1 MAVGPC
7 TRSAKFLVVGS
18 LPRQVSLLVEA
29 ESLGYPSLA
38 GLLLF
43 PVDSLCRARMAG
55 KLQPGDSR
63 EEAKQCSNSL
73 PGVLST
79 QAGWI

>member
-1 MAVGPC
+1 MAIAPC
-7 TRSAKFLVVGS
+7 TRSAKFLVVGN

-29 ESLGYPSLA
+29 ESLGYPSLG
-38 GLLLF
+38 GLLLC
-43 PVDSLCRARMAG
+43 PVDSVTRMAE

-63 EEAKQCSNSL
+63 EEAKQCRNSL
-73 PGVLST
+73 LGVLST

>member
-7 TRSAKFLVVGS
+7 TRSAKFLVVRN

-29 ESLGYPSLA
+29 ESLRCPNLA
-38 GLLLF
+38 GLLL
-43 PVDSLCRARMAG
+43 CRSTLFVTRMAE

-63 EEAKQCSNSL
+63 EEAKQC
-73 PGVLST
+73 
-79 QAGWI
+79 